1 VKVLCY
7 VLGCD
12 PTLSP
17 VIVGTRHRL
26 FGLVVSC
33 SGHDPIRHGYAAPL
47 VDTLPVPVPV
57 VQRRNPDAGGLPT
70 ARKIPAPIFPPAG
83 AAARPF

>member
-47 VDTLPVPVPV
+47 VDAPPVPVTEA
-57 VQRRNPDAGGLPT
+57 RRPDAGGLLT